1 MVYVNTRKHVSFD
14 WQLHQQLLLMLD
26 LLFYLMILTSLYNH
40 LNASLLSI
48 CLCIYTFLIN
58 FSSLTTISMSF
69 YHYNHVISNGY
80 LQRLIS
86 TAYCSDGSI
95 KTENDNWH
103 KKFTHYHSYRSY
115 YSSFCYLIVVLLLF
129 SSFRQHQHQ
138 HAHVWHVTVDLMMIQ
153 SLA

>member
-1 MVYVNTRKHVSFD
+1 
-14 WQLHQQLLLMLD
+14 MLD

-86 TAYCSDGSI
+86 TAYCSDGSTI

-115 YSSFCYLIVVLLLF
+115 YSSFCYLIVVLLL
-129 SSFRQHQHQ
+129 
-138 HAHVWHVTVDLMMIQ
+138 
-153 SLA
+153 SLSHFLNININMHTCDMLPLT